1 MYIVIINLKDDN
13 MISRNYKTEET
24 KENPH
29 KVDVRQMYNDA
40 SAQIMHLTL
49 KPGETLKPHK
59 TPVDVVFY
67 VLEGTPTVHVG
78 EESQIFE
85 QDTIIESPAHIV
97 HYLSNES
104 EGKARILVIKAP
116 RSEKKTIVL

>member
-1 MYIVIINLKDDN
+1 MN
-13 MISRNYKTEET
+13 SRTYKSEPI

-29 KVDVRQMYNDA
+29 KVDIRQLYSDA
-40 SAQIMHLTL
+40 SAQVMHITL
-49 KPGETLKPHK
+49 KPGEAVKPHI

-78 EESQIFE
+78 EESQIFDK
-85 QDTIIESPAHIV
+85 DTLIESPADIV

-104 EGKARILVIKAP
+104 GEQVRILVIKSP
-116 RSEKKTIVL
+116 RPVTPTKIV